1 VKTFLKVVKINFYDH
16 DDYFRFLKDG
26 FFRNVNIVKSFNTH
40 QNCAKS
46 QRALNFPKKV

>member
-1 VKTFLKVVKINFYDH
+1 VKTFLKVSEI
-16 DDYFRFLKDG
+16 YFRFLKDG
-26 FFRNVNIVKSFNTH
+26 FFGKVNIVKSFNTH